1 MINRLMKVVDKAQEM
16 FNETGSFIY
25 VIGCVLVGVALGF
38 GILCFEAWIVS
49 LVWNT
54 IAWNFNLPQFGFWF
68 FVAVITV
75 INMFI
80 PSKKENN

>member
-1 MINRLMKVVDKAQEM
+1 MINRIVKIFDKAQEM
-16 FNETGSFIY
+16 FDETGSFIY
-25 VIGCVLVGVALGF
+25 AIIIVLVGVALGF

-54 IAWNFNLPQFGFWF
+54 IALSFNLPQFGFWF
-68 FVAVITV
+68 FVAVITA

-80 PSKKENN
+80 PSK

>member
-1 MINRLMKVVDKAQEM
+1 MVNRIMKIVDKAQEM

-25 VIGCVLVGVALGF
+25 AIIMVIVGVALGF

-80 PSKKENN
+80 PTKNN

>member
-1 MINRLMKVVDKAQEM
+1 MINRLMKIVGSARKVFD
-16 FNETGSFIY
+16 ETGSFIC
-25 VIGCVLVGVALGF
+25 VIGVVLAGVALGF

-75 INMFI
+75 INIFI

>member
-1 MINRLMKVVDKAQEM
+1 MINRLMKVVDKAKEM
-16 FNETGSFIY
+16 FDETGSFIY
-25 VIGCVLVGVALGF
+25 VIGIILVGVALGF
-38 GILCFEAWIVS
+38 GVLCFEAWIVS

-75 INMFI
+75 INMLI
-80 PSKKENN
+80 PSKKGNN